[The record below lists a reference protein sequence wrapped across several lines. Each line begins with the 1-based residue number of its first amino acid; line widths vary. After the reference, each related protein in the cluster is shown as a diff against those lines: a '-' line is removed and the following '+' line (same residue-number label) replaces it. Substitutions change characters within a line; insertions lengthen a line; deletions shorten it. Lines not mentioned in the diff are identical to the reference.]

1 MPSEEK
7 IGIRNEVMSV
17 SKRLSLVGSS
27 PTLAITAK
35 AKKMKQEGIDI
46 IGFGAGE
53 PDFDTPLHI
62 KEAAKKAL
70 DEGFTK
76 YTPASGIKELKEAIC
91 RKFKEDN
98 NLDFSPE
105 EILISC
111 GAKHSIF
118 NAILALCDEGD
129 EVILPSPYWVS
140 YPEMIK
146 VAGAKAVILQTTPKE
161 NFKITP
167 QKLEEAITEKTKLLI
182 LNTPSNPTGMV
193 YTKDELLSISNILV
207 KRGIWCISD
216 EIYEKIIYDGKEHIS
231 IASLGPEIK
240 KLTIVINGVSKSY
253 SMTGWR
259 IGYAA
264 GPKEVIK
271 AMSNLQSHS
280 TSNPASVSQRGA
292 LAALE
297 GSQES
302 LNYMVSEFCKR
313 RDYIVKRLN
322 SIENISCLK
331 PAGAFYV
338 FPDVSRIIGER
349 FGEERIEDS
358 FSLAEIL
365 LTRARVA
372 VVPGSA
378 FGAEGYLRLSYA
390 TSMENIS
397 EGLERI
403 EEFIEKLFTPHRS
416 NF

>member
-1 MPSEEK
+1 VIIPSEEK

-182 LNTPSNPTGMV
+182 FWAIP
-193 YTKDELLSISNILV
+193 LV
-207 KRGIWCISD
+207 FSPNAIR
-216 EIYEKIIYDGKEHIS
+216 
-231 IASLGPEIK
+231 
-240 KLTIVINGVSKSY
+240 LT
-253 SMTGWR
+253 
-259 IGYAA
+259 
-264 GPKEVIK
+264 
-271 AMSNLQSHS
+271 
-280 TSNPASVSQRGA
+280 
-292 LAALE
+292 
-297 GSQES
+297 
-302 LNYMVSEFCKR
+302 
-313 RDYIVKRLN
+313 
-322 SIENISCLK
+322 
-331 PAGAFYV
+331 
-338 FPDVSRIIGER
+338 
-349 FGEERIEDS
+349 S
-358 FSLAEIL
+358 FS
-365 LTRARVA
+365 RAIGI
-372 VVPGSA
+372 P
-378 FGAEGYLRLSYA
+378 
-390 TSMENIS
+390 IS
-397 EGLERI
+397 FNANSSKAI
-403 EEFIEKLFTPHRS
+403 SQFK
-416 NF
+416 